1 MIRFNIFIVKAIL
14 IIVFITLIGGFKA
27 IGQRHINSNDRIKAL
42 SKIWIE
48 VKQNYPY
55 IDRQGYLDW
64 DSLYYA
70 YLNKVIYEKDPIQY
84 YSLLKEFVAVLKD
97 GHTRIKI
104 PKEYQNTT
112 KVGLYIM
119 TQYINNDII
128 VCNVGTKLKKTI
140 PVGSILTKINGEK
153 PLKYIQQNISNK
165 LSQYSKYSLI
175 NNSCLFLFYGDV
187 GDTIIANFRLT
198 DGDSVRINLPL
209 VHTNDKWSNNYKII
223 SSPSFFKYDLVDSIA
238 YINMGGRFNKNLN
251 DTLCNVLSTLKAK
264 GIIFDLRASKGGS
277 SLSHEITDYFTDSTN
292 YCFSKYST
300 RISNA
305 YYKSLGGYC
314 DSIIVNEIGG
324 AIRNCNY
331 SKYYRNAAFKDYS
344 IYVNNT
350 FPKKVF
356 NTKIPIVILS
366 NWTTISA
373 TEHFY
378 ISLKNVRPDIVVVGT
393 PSGGSAVQPLII
405 SLPNGG
411 YLYLASMKAKYSN
424 GSDFT
429 FIHPDFLIE
438 PSVKQLQNGDD
449 IVLEKAIRVMKS
461 LISKY

>member
-1 MIRFNIFIVKAIL
+1 MNRIDIFIVKTIL
-14 IIVFITLIGGFKA
+14 IIVFVTIIGNFRA
-27 IGQRHINSNDRIKAL
+27 IGQRYINSSDRVIAL
-42 SKIWIE
+42 SRVWYE

-55 IDRQGYLDW
+55 FERFPDLNW

-70 YLNKVIYEKDPIQY
+70 YLNKVIYEEDPIQY
-84 YSLLKEFVAVLKD
+84 YSLLKEFVAVLRD
-97 GHTRIKI
+97 GHTKIKI

-119 TQYINNDII
+119 TQYINNNFI
-128 VCNVGTKLKKTI
+128 VCDVGMKLKNTI
-140 PVGSILTKINGEK
+140 PVGSILIRINGED

-165 LSQYSKYSLI
+165 LSHYSNYSLI

-198 DGDSVRINLPL
+198 NRDSISVTLPL

-223 SSPSFFKYDLVDSIA
+223 SSPSFFLKNYLVDSIA
-238 YINMGGRFNKNLN
+238 YINMGGKFNKNLN
-251 DTLCNVLSTLKAK
+251 DTLYNVLSTLNAK

-277 SLSHEITDYFTDSTN
+277 SLSHEITDYFTDSAN

-314 DSIIVNEIGG
+314 DSTIVNEIGG
-324 AIRNCNY
+324 VLRNCNY
-331 SKYYRNAAFKDYS
+331 NEYYKDAAFEDYS

-350 FPKKVF
+350 FPKKTF

-366 NWTTISA
+366 NWTTLSA
-373 TEHFY
+373 AEFFY
-378 ISLKNVRPDIVVVGT
+378 ISLKNVRPNIVVVGT

-429 FIHPDFLIE
+429 FIHPDFFIE
-438 PSVKQLQNGDD
+438 PSVKQLQNSDD
-449 IVLEKAIRVMKS
+449 IVLEKAIKVMKS
-461 LISKY
+461 LISK